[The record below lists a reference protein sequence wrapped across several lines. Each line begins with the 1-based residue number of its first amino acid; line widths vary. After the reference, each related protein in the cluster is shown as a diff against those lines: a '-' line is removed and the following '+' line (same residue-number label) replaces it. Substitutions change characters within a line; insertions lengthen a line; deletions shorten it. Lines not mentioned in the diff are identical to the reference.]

1 MINALAIAY
10 RDSGDIDSSIS
21 AANEALRLK
30 PDISEAQLVLCS
42 AYAFGDDPGEARNV
56 ANSILGREPSFSL
69 AQYAG
74 NMPYQQDDTRNRIIG
89 ALRESGLPD

>member
-1 MINALAIAY
+1 MINSLAVAY
-10 RDSGDIDSSIS
+10 RDSGDIDLSIS

-30 PDISEAQLVLCS
+30 PGTSETQLVLCS
-42 AYAFGDDPGEARNV
+42 AYAFGDDPGEARSV

-69 AQYAG
+69 AQYADSI
-74 NMPYQQDDTRNRIIG
+74 PYKQDDTRNKIIA